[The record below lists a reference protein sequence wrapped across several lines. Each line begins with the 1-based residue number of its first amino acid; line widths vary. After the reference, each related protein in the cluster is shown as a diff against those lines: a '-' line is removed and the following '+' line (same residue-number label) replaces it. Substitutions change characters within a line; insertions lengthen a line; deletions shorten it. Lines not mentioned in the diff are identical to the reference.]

1 MDFIANLAN
10 LLLLLNAQ
18 RKPLYLL
25 LTIVF
30 LLSVGLLL
38 SLIISLTTPISAQIS
53 PPSSDNATE
62 IQSMQSA
69 ATPQPTDTQQPTIE
83 ITSHQDGDEIQVG
96 ELTIQGISSDDE
108 ENNCQVYADVND
120 VKPLQNATA
129 AGIGGKNDFSRW
141 TFTYTQDYQLIEE
154 GVNELTSKI
163 SCFSSESPTAT
174 PLSKWHSVNVTGVKS
189 SIAGG
194 GQEKGQQP
202 QPLLPNPI
210 PLPTAS
216 SEHDLQDKGAAAV
229 DALPDSDIDS
239 EVYDTFFGKDPF
251 FKDEE

>member
-69 ATPQPTDTQQPTIE
+69 TPQSTDTQQPTIE

-239 EVYDTFFGKDPF
+239 EVYDTFFGKVN
-251 FKDEE
+251 

>member
-30 LLSVGLLL
+30 LLSVGLVL

-69 ATPQPTDTQQPTIE
+69 TPQSTDTQQPTIE

-239 EVYDTFFGKDPF
+239 EVYDTFFGKVN
-251 FKDEE
+251 

>member
-1 MDFIANLAN
+1 
-10 LLLLLNAQ
+10 
-18 RKPLYLL
+18 
-25 LTIVF
+25 
-30 LLSVGLLL
+30 
-38 SLIISLTTPISAQIS
+38 
-53 PPSSDNATE
+53 
-62 IQSMQSA
+62 
-69 ATPQPTDTQQPTIE
+69 
-83 ITSHQDGDEIQVG
+83 VG

-194 GQEKGQQP
+194 GQD
-202 QPLLPNPI
+202 PI

-239 EVYDTFFGKDPF
+239 EVYDTFFGKVN
-251 FKDEE
+251 

>member
-69 ATPQPTDTQQPTIE
+69 TPQSTDTQQPTIE

-216 SEHDLQDKGAAAV
+216 SEHDQ
-229 DALPDSDIDS
+229 PM
-239 EVYDTFFGKDPF
+239 
-251 FKDEE
+251 

>member
-30 LLSVGLLL
+30 LLSVGLVL

-62 IQSMQSA
+62 IQSMQS

-239 EVYDTFFGKDPF
+239 EVYDTFFGKVN
-251 FKDEE
+251 

>member
-69 ATPQPTDTQQPTIE
+69 TPQSTDTQQPTIE

>member
-30 LLSVGLLL
+30 LLSVGLVL
-38 SLIISLTTPISAQIS
+38 SLIISPTTPISAQIS

-69 ATPQPTDTQQPTIE
+69 TPQSTDTQQPTIE

>member
-30 LLSVGLLL
+30 LLSVGLVL
-38 SLIISLTTPISAQIS
+38 SLIISPTTPISAQIS

-62 IQSMQSA
+62 IQSMQS

-129 AGIGGKNDFSRW
+129 AGIGGKNDSSRW

-163 SCFSSESPTAT
+163 SCFSSEGPTAT

-239 EVYDTFFGKDPF
+239 EVYDTFFGKVN
-251 FKDEE
+251 